1 MNTALEELE
10 GVYPMRVV
18 TRLTG
23 LSADTIRVW
32 ERRYRAVN
40 PERTDGGKRRY
51 SSPQVRRLSLLR
63 RATELGHTISEVAN
77 LNEDDLERIIASTR
91 APGPKPEHGDFDQ
104 LIDDYLEVIA
114 QFDVR
119 RADEILTR
127 TAAIMPPLAF
137 SLQFILPLIRRVGDL
152 WCTGDLAVAQEH
164 IVSSQLR
171 SLLGTL
177 MRHVTPPIGASR
189 IVVAA
194 PEGHRHEFGAFVG
207 AFIAASRGLEP
218 IYLGADL
225 PAEQIALAT
234 KRSGS
239 DIVLLSVV
247 RDCSEREL
255 ADLRRDLTR
264 LAAVSEVW
272 LGVPEDHAVNALELP
287 LRCFHR
293 YEDVDAAIM
302 HLTT

>member
-1 MNTALEELE
+1 
-10 GVYPMRVV
+10 MRVV

-32 ERRYRAVN
+32 ERRYQAVN
-40 PERTDGGKRRY
+40 PERTGGGKRRY
-51 SSPQVRRLSLLR
+51 SSPQVRRLSQLR
-63 RATELGHTISEVAN
+63 RATELGHTISEVAR
-77 LNEDDLERIIASTR
+77 LSEHELERIIVSTKT
-91 APGPKPEHGDFDQ
+91 PGPRPEGGDYDQ
-104 LIDDYLEVIA
+104 IIDDYLGVIS
-114 QFDVR
+114 QFNVR

-152 WCTGDLAVAQEH
+152 WCTGGLEVAQEH

-177 MRHVTPPIGASR
+177 MRHVTPPIGARR
-189 IVVAA
+189 IVIAA
-194 PEGHRHEFGAFVG
+194 PAGHRHEFGAFIG

-218 IYLGADL
+218 IYLGSDL
-225 PAEQIALAT
+225 PAEQIELAA

-255 ADLRRDLTR
+255 ADLTRDVKR
-264 LAAVSEVW
+264 LATESEVW
-272 LGVPEDHAVNALELP
+272 LGVPEDHSANALELP
-287 LRCFHR
+287 ARYFHR
-293 YEDVDAAIM
+293 YEDLDAALI